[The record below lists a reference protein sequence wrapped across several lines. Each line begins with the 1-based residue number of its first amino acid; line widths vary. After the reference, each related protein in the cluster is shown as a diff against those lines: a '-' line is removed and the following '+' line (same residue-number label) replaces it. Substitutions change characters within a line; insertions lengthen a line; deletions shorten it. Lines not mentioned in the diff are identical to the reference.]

1 MLFGSP
7 FLENGGELMVGD
19 DNVFGDIG
27 NPVDI
32 IEHAAQ
38 DGAFTN
44 LEQRFGEVFG
54 EFSQTSGVA
63 CGKNN
68 SFHIFQR

>member
-1 MLFGSP
+1 MLFGGP
-7 FLENGGELMVGD
+7 FLENGGELMVGND
-19 DNVFGDIG
+19 DVFGDIG

-38 DGAFTN
+38 DGALSN

-54 EFSQTSGVA
+54 EFSQTGGVA
-63 CGKNN
+63 CGKNDC
-68 SFHIFQR
+68 FHIIQR

>member
-19 DNVFGDIG
+19 DDVFGDIR

-32 IEHAAQ
+32 IEHATQ
-38 DGAFTN
+38 DGALTY

-54 EFSQTSGVA
+54 EFSQTGGIA
-63 CGKNN
+63 CSKNN